1 MAAIDSLLE
10 AVSSDHKVS
19 QIESLI
25 DELSQKLRDIE
36 NQNHLDDSVFIQND
50 DDLETMKQVR
60 ISIIFGYM
68 F

>member
-10 AVSSDHKVS
+10 AVSSDHQLP

-60 ISIIFGYM
+60 TLNS
-68 F
+68 